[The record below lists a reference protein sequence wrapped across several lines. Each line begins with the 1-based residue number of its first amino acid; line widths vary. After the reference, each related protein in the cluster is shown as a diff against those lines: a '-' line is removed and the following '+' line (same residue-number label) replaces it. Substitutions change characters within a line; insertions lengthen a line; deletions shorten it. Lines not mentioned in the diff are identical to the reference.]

1 PLNHVGAALAALGA
15 LAAATLRLWRLEG
28 ERWQLVAG
36 PPAAGDAPRAP
47 RGLEG
52 DTASWLAL
60 PEFPG
65 LFLEIVA
72 PSGPRRDE
80 TARHALT
87 VVQRL
92 LESGRETAALTGE
105 LAARYEEIDLLYSIG
120 ELLGRSHPVEEV
132 ASVVLREVC
141 AVVGARRAGLR
152 LHDESRQLLH
162 TVATLG
168 TEPGVVPEDVAI
180 DDADAVV
187 ARAFRSG
194 RIETGM
200 QPDWVPGE
208 IVAVPISYATSGQP
222 SRVVGTLALADRAG
236 GGGFTRD
243 ETKLIAAVATQIGAA
258 LENARLVSRDTERQ
272 RLEQELRLA
281 HDLQVRLMPTP
292 SVLRGDA
299 DVAVRSEAAASVGG
313 DFYTFSRLGR
323 GRVGTM
329 LGDVAS
335 HGLSAALIA
344 AQVLAAAGIHANAT
358 TPPDEMLTLLR
369 DSLADELEKTEMYL
383 TIFYGILD
391 PTAGRLVYASAGHPH
406 AFRVPRLGRAERLDP
421 TAPPLGLVEAGRFGR
436 RMVPWHFADDLLVV
450 FTDGLQDQVNEAGER
465 FGEGRILERVEQD
478 RKRTPRE
485 LTDRVFQDV
494 AEFGGTIA
502 DDRTLLVLRM

>member
-1 PLNHVGAALAALGA
+1 MSHVGGALAPLGA
-15 LAAATLRLWRLEG
+15 LAGATLRLWRLDG
-28 ERWQLVAG
+28 ERWRLLAG
-36 PPAAGDAPRAP
+36 HPAGVDAPRAP
-47 RGLEG
+47 RGGEG
-52 DTASWLAL
+52 DAASWLAL
-60 PEFPG
+60 PGSPG
-65 LFLEIVA
+65 LFLEIVT
-72 PSGPRRDE
+72 PSGAPRE
-80 TARHALT
+80 EIVRHVLA
-87 VVQRL
+87 VVQGM
-92 LESGRETAALTGE
+92 LESERATAALTGE

-120 ELLGRSHPVEEV
+120 ELLGGAHPVEEV
-132 ASVVLREVC
+132 ASVILREVS

-152 LHDESRQLLH
+152 VHDESRQLLR

-168 TEPGVVPEDVAI
+168 TAPGAVPEEVST
-180 DDADAVV
+180 DDPDAVV

-194 RIETGM
+194 RIETGV
-200 QPDWVPGE
+200 QPGWVPGE
-208 IVAVPISYATSGQP
+208 VVAVPISYAASGQP
-222 SRVVGTLALADRAG
+222 ARVVGTLALADRAG

-243 ETKLIAAVATQIGAA
+243 ETRLIAAVATQIGAA
-258 LENARLVSRDTERQ
+258 LENARLVSRDTDRQ

-313 DFYTFSRLGR
+313 DFYTFARLGR

-344 AQVLAAAGIHANAT
+344 AEVLAAAGIHANST
-358 TPPDEMLTLLR
+358 TPPDQMLTLLR

-406 AFRVPRLGRAERLDP
+406 AFRVPRLGSAKRLDP

-436 RMVPWHFADDLLVV
+436 RMVPWHFTEDLLVL
-450 FTDGLQDQVNEAGER
+450 FTDGLQDHANEAGER
-465 FGEGRILERVEQD
+465 FGEARILARIEQD
-478 RKRTPRE
+478 RKCTPQE
-485 LTDRVFQDV
+485 LTDRVFQDI
-494 AEFGGTIA
+494 AEFGGSAA